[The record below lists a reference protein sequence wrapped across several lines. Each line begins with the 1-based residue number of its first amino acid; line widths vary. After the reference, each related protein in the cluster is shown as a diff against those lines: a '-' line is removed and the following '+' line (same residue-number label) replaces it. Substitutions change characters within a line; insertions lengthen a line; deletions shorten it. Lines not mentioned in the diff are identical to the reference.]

1 MMVRRLVRLIAD
13 DDLENGVVVGS
24 GCCSAVAPDDLAREE
39 LNSWPGVEVRSLDLE
54 TGIITISLD
63 GNAPPVEDLVDALQ
77 DQGIAVHVDQQ
88 RPA

>member
-1 MMVRRLVRLIAD
+1 MTVRRLVRLVAE
-13 DDLENGVVVGS
+13 DLENGEVVGS
-24 GCCSAVAPDDLAREE
+24 GCCSAVAPDDLARDE

-63 GNAPPVEDLVDALQ
+63 GNAPPVEDLLDALH